1 MATLVVCLGNKAVLD
16 SNSIWSDVILAFTE
30 DLLRLN
36 WAESMRLQRL
46 KRASARDSLQ
56 PNLQVKVMIK
66 QLVLGDIWGSWN
78 QFVNVK
84 HALPMYEDLLS
95 FTLIHE
101 LHFKTGKREIV

>member
-16 SNSIWSDVILAFTE
+16 SNSIWSDVTLAFTE
-30 DLLRLN
+30 DLL
-36 WAESMRLQRL
+36 RLQRL

-66 QLVLGDIWGSWN
+66 QLVLGDILGSWN

>member
-1 MATLVVCLGNKAVLD
+1 MATLVVCLGSKAVLD
-16 SNSIWSDVILAFTE
+16 SNSIWSDVTLAFTE
-30 DLLRLN
+30 DLL
-36 WAESMRLQRL
+36 RLQRL

>member
-1 MATLVVCLGNKAVLD
+1 MATLVVCLGSKAVLD
-16 SNSIWSDVILAFTE
+16 SNSIWSDVTLAFTE
-30 DLLRLN
+30 DLL
-36 WAESMRLQRL
+36 RLQRL

-66 QLVLGDIWGSWN
+66 QLVLGDILGSWN